1 MGVVKDVPVVL
12 GSGVLVV
19 NEAPGVRKTLIQT
32 GCVRISGSTGSM
44 NPLGLRVRK
53 SLFGSMLDA
62 MSVSSFQLGEKRSA
76 HCPAAIIHRN
86 PINRIMRIMIQS
98 YRSCSN
104 AFIGRSVD
112 WQSHKDCCAG
122 IRYFV
127 VVGAFEPDT
136 SMMGIH
142 DAACN
147 RKSQTGTAAFE
158 FGLARGM

>member
-12 GSGVLVV
+12 GSAVAVV
-19 NEAPGVRKTLIQT
+19 KEAPGVRKTLIHT
-32 GCVRISGSTGSM
+32 GFVRMAGSTGSM

-53 SLFGSMLDA
+53 SLFGSRLDSISA
-62 MSVSSFQLGEKRSA
+62 FSFQLGEKRSA
-76 HCPAAIIHRN
+76 HCPAASIHRN

-104 AFIGRSVD
+104 AFMGRSVD

-127 VVGAFEPDT
+127 VVVAFEPDA

-142 DAACN
+142 DAARN
-147 RKSQTGTAAFE
+147 RKSQTGPTTLE
-158 FGLARGM
+158 IGLA